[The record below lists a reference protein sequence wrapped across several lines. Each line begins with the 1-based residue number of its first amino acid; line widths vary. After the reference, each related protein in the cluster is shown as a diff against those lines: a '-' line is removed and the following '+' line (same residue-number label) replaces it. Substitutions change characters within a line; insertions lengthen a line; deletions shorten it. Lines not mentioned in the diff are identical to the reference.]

1 AEPELPQFRCDGARP
16 RGAQRPGGAR
26 PGRTRRTRGGAC
38 RHRAVTPAFPHSRGS
53 STTLGTRL
61 RLQRLPLRRSM
72 LRYRLRKGTIMN
84 GIQMTFQGNAGD
96 KPQLCDNGTRPFAR
110 VNVASTCRIR
120 QEGEW
125 TDGET
130 QWVQV
135 KAWGRLAENMAA
147 SIRKGDSL
155 VVTGTYRMEEYTNDE
170 GATFK
175 TVDVHAGCVGFD
187 PRRTR
192 HRPLVLCSEDDDPA
206 TTGPPRSESPA
217 AQSGDDGR
225 SGYG

>member
-1 AEPELPQFRCDGARP
+1 MRRCLPP
-16 RGAQRPGGAR
+16 PGGNA
-26 PGRTRRTRGGAC
+26 G
-38 RHRAVTPAFPHSRGS
+38 F
-53 STTLGTRL
+53 STLPRLIHNLGTRL

-96 KPQLCDNGTRPFAR
+96 KPQLWDNGTRPFAR
-110 VNVASTCRIR
+110 VNVASTYRIR

-147 SIRKGDSL
+147 SIRKGDSF
-155 VVTGTYRMEEYTNDE
+155 VVTGTYRMEAYTNAT
-170 GATFK
+170 GASFK
-175 TVDVHAGCVGFD
+175 TAGVLAGCAGFHL
-187 PRRTR
+187 RRTR
-192 HRPLVLCSEDDDPA
+192 AMEVVVRSEDDDPA
-206 TTGPPRSESPA
+206 TTGPPRYESPA

-225 SGYG
+225 SGYGSLSYPAGESA

>member
-1 AEPELPQFRCDGARP
+1 
-16 RGAQRPGGAR
+16 
-26 PGRTRRTRGGAC
+26 
-38 RHRAVTPAFPHSRGS
+38 
-53 STTLGTRL
+53 
-61 RLQRLPLRRSM
+61 
-72 LRYRLRKGTIMN
+72 MN

-96 KPQLCDNGTRPFAR
+96 KPQLWDNGTRPFAR
-110 VNVASTCRIR
+110 VNVASTYRIR

-155 VVTGTYRMEEYTNDE
+155 LVTGTYRMEEYTNDE

-175 TVDVHAGCVGFD
+175 TAVVHASSVGFD
-187 PRRTR
+187 LRRTR
-192 HRPLVLCSEDDDPA
+192 AMAVSVRSDDDDAAP
-206 TTGPPRSESPA
+206 TGNSRSEPPA
-217 AQSGDDGR
+217 APSADDGR
-225 SGYG
+225 NGYGSLSYPAGEAAAAGPEEGSAPAEGGAPASAPF